1 MNESRSK
8 YILKKCGNEFRTFHI
23 VNPHK
28 IAILSGFLMMNGF
41 SMPIKNA
48 NKIVETLDRITQMFS
63 IDERFICDLR
73 TLKSIAF

>member
-1 MNESRSK
+1 
-8 YILKKCGNEFRTFHI
+8 
-23 VNPHK
+23 
-28 IAILSGFLMMNGF
+28 MMNGF